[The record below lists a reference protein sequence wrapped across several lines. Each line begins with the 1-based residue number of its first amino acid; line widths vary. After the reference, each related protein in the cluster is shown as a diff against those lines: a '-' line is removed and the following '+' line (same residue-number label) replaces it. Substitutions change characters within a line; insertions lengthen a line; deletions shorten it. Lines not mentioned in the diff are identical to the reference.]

1 MHIDKLAIEELRLLV
16 LLYKTHSLKDSA
28 VRLNVSTPT
37 ASRMLA
43 RLRAAVEDE
52 LFIRSAS
59 AMTPTHACRRLF
71 PRVERILAE
80 MDALTHEPQVFRPSH
95 IKRIFRVML
104 HEQLFLAHFA
114 DVFREVRRLAP
125 GVSIVIEAV
134 SDAGHEALKTGE
146 LDSMI
151 FPMTDNVS
159 PDIKAQFLATCDFD
173 ILMRSDH
180 PWLAE
185 VNRDGTPDWS
195 ALKRYEKI
203 ETTIDSFGTRAP
215 GGLDHWIFKGKLP
228 EQHTALWCPYVQ
240 AATELLP
247 ESDLTMV
254 VYSPLARELC
264 RRGGLT
270 ALSLASLGCGYPL
283 GFLRHGRRDDDPALE
298 WLRAVF
304 VSCFNQKH

>member
-1 MHIDKLAIEELRLLV
+1 
-16 LLYKTHSLKDSA
+16 
-28 VRLNVSTPT
+28 
-37 ASRMLA
+37 MLA

-125 GVSIVIEAV
+125 GVSIV

-146 LDSMI
+146 LDAMI

-173 ILMRSDH
+173 ILMRTNH
-180 PWLAE
+180 PWLTE

-203 ETTIDSFGTRAP
+203 ETTIDSFGTRAAGSIIGFSKANFLSSTRP
-215 GGLDHWIFKGKLP
+215 FGVLMFKLQLNCFQRVTSP
-228 EQHTALWCPYVQ
+228 WWSIPRLRVNSVV
-240 AATELLP
+240 AA
-247 ESDLTMV
+247 D
-254 VYSPLARELC
+254 SPL
-264 RRGGLT
+264 
-270 ALSLASLGCGYPL
+270 
-283 GFLRHGRRDDDPALE
+283 
-298 WLRAVF
+298 
-304 VSCFNQKH
+304 

>member
-1 MHIDKLAIEELRLLV
+1 
-16 LLYKTHSLKDSA
+16 
-28 VRLNVSTPT
+28 
-37 ASRMLA
+37 
-43 RLRAAVEDE
+43 
-52 LFIRSAS
+52 
-59 AMTPTHACRRLF
+59 
-71 PRVERILAE
+71 
-80 MDALTHEPQVFRPSH
+80 
-95 IKRIFRVML
+95 
-104 HEQLFLAHFA
+104 
-114 DVFREVRRLAP
+114 
-125 GVSIVIEAV
+125 
-134 SDAGHEALKTGE
+134 
-146 LDSMI
+146 
-151 FPMTDNVS
+151 MTDNVS

-173 ILMRSDH
+173 ILMRTDH

-254 VYSPLARELC
+254 VYSPLAP
-264 RRGGLT
+264 
-270 ALSLASLGCGYPL
+270 LGCGYPL

-304 VSCFNQKH
+304 VSCFNRKH

>member
-1 MHIDKLAIEELRLLV
+1 M
-16 LLYKTHSLKDSA
+16 
-28 VRLNVSTPT
+28 
-37 ASRMLA
+37 
-43 RLRAAVEDE
+43 
-52 LFIRSAS
+52 
-59 AMTPTHACRRLF
+59 
-71 PRVERILAE
+71 
-80 MDALTHEPQVFRPSH
+80 
-95 IKRIFRVML
+95 
-104 HEQLFLAHFA
+104 
-114 DVFREVRRLAP
+114 
-125 GVSIVIEAV
+125 SIVIEAV

-146 LDSMI
+146 LDAMI

-173 ILMRSDH
+173 ILMRTNH
-180 PWLAE
+180 PWLTE

-304 VSCFNQKH
+304 VSCFNRKH

>member
-104 HEQLFLAHFA
+104 P
-114 DVFREVRRLAP
+114 R
-125 GVSIVIEAV
+125 
-134 SDAGHEALKTGE
+134 
-146 LDSMI
+146 
-151 FPMTDNVS
+151 
-159 PDIKAQFLATCDFD
+159 
-173 ILMRSDH
+173 
-180 PWLAE
+180 
-185 VNRDGTPDWS
+185 
-195 ALKRYEKI
+195 
-203 ETTIDSFGTRAP
+203 
-215 GGLDHWIFKGKLP
+215 
-228 EQHTALWCPYVQ
+228 
-240 AATELLP
+240 
-247 ESDLTMV
+247 
-254 VYSPLARELC
+254 
-264 RRGGLT
+264 T
-270 ALSLASLGCGYPL
+270 ALSRALCRCLSRSAAACT
-283 GFLRHGRRDDDPALE
+283 RRE
-298 WLRAVF
+298 H
-304 VSCFNQKH
+304 CY

>member
-37 ASRMLA
+37 ASRMLG

-146 LDSMI
+146 LDAMI

-203 ETTIDSFGTRAP
+203 EQPSTASVRARRAGSIIGFSKANFLSSTRPFGVP
-215 GGLDHWIFKGKLP
+215 MFKLQLNCFQRVTSP
-228 EQHTALWCPYVQ
+228 WWSIPRLRVNSVV
-240 AATELLP
+240 AA
-247 ESDLTMV
+247 D
-254 VYSPLARELC
+254 SPL
-264 RRGGLT
+264 
-270 ALSLASLGCGYPL
+270 
-283 GFLRHGRRDDDPALE
+283 
-298 WLRAVF
+298 
-304 VSCFNQKH
+304 